1 MEKTNTSAVFEAATD
16 KIRDEM
22 AANAKDAAISVI
34 GEFMTNLLMEKPE
47 TAEKIMAEGKSLKG
61 AMSAMSDYAR
71 KNKSGNHAAVDYYTG
86 IGIVLEYFGIEKLSN
101 TDIMRIGYRTDAIPE
116 APAQEPARKEAPADE
131 LDIDALL
138 GGI

>member
-1 MEKTNTSAVFEAATD
+1 MTNARTSAVFTAATD

-47 TAEKIMAEGKSLKG
+47 TAENIMAEGKGLKG
-61 AMSAMSDYAR
+61 AMTAMSDYAR
-71 KNKSGNHAAVDYYTG
+71 KHKSGNYAAVDFFTG
-86 IGIVLEYFGIEKLSN
+86 IGIVLEYFGVEKLSN
-101 TDIMRIGYRTDAIPE
+101 TDIMRVGYRGGAIPE
-116 APAQEPARKEAPADE
+116 APAPEPAKKETAADE

-138 GGI
+138 GEV